1 LNKYAHNVFRQSLDN
16 ETVKSE
22 FRRIAKIIHP
32 DKNKH
37 PDAGVAFQKIHKV
50 YEAVVGRIE
59 GR

>member
-1 LNKYAHNVFRQSLDN
+1 MLIIFRQSLDI

-37 PDAGVAFQKIHKV
+37 PDAGIAFQKIHKV